1 VRKGCVRDARVM
13 VRVLPSLLDDFLTP
27 ADLMNKVIAEFISNF
42 QPFPNLIADILNKV
56 GAEMINS
63 SLFQT

>member
-1 VRKGCVRDARVM
+1 M